1 MTTQN
6 ELHPRL
12 SINVGPLNGIGS
24 LCLHAARDLKHF
36 NALYKSGT
44 TPEVEWDLR
53 QVESGRMSM
62 AGLTAFLSI
71 ADRMRKFSGQAQDT
85 LVQYKPRVFAFWDDI
100 RFLKIAREFDLL
112 RWVPEHIVGGY
123 GALSGSTN
131 PNSMILAFR
140 EPDMVPLWEEREK
153 WKCWK
158 DSTRQQLTCDLL
170 AKCGLI
176 FDVDQKSWL
185 SEKRFVEQVST
196 TVSELILNA
205 HYWGRAAAFVGLQR
219 STVGVSV
226 AVCDVGRGFLAT
238 LSEQCEKEG
247 LPRPQSHVEAIVLGS
262 FLNHQEYGLRLA
274 IHEVIDRRGWV
285 TVSSYDSEIR
295 WGQSLWGRAN
305 QIIGDDIRNWDS
317 ISTIVNELGSYVDR
331 TPQNMEARRQ
341 GYWRRFPDG
350 LRGVRIAFELPNS

>member
-1 MTTQN
+1 MATQI
-6 ELHPRL
+6 ESHPRL

-24 LCLHAARDLKHF
+24 LCLHTARDLKQF
-36 NALYKSGT
+36 STLYRSGT

-71 ADRMRKFSGQAQDT
+71 ADRMRQFSGHAQDAR
-85 LVQYKPRVFAFWDDI
+85 VQYKPRVFAFWDDI
-100 RFLKIAREFDLL
+100 RFLQITRELDLL
-112 RWVPEHIVGGY
+112 RWIPQHIVGGY
-123 GALSGSTN
+123 GSLSGSTN

-140 EPDMVPLWEEREK
+140 EPDEVPLWEERDE
-153 WKCWK
+153 WIDWK
-158 DSTRQQLTCDLL
+158 DATRQRLTCDLL
-170 AKCGLI
+170 ARCGLI
-176 FDVDQKSWL
+176 FDVDRKSRL

-226 AVCDVGRGFLAT
+226 AVCDVGRGFFAT
-238 LSEQCEKEG
+238 LAEQCEREG
-247 LPRPQSHVEAIVLGS
+247 LPRPQSHAEAIVLGS

-274 IHEVIDRRGWV
+274 IQEVIDRGGWV
-285 TVSSYDSEIR
+285 TVSSYDSEVR
-295 WGQSLWGRAN
+295 WGYSLWTRAN
-305 QIIGDDIRNWDS
+305 QIVGDDIRNHENLTS
-317 ISTIVNELGSYVDR
+317 IINELGSHVDR
-331 TPQNMEARRQ
+331 TPQGAEARRQ
-341 GYWRRFPDG
+341 GYWRTFLDG